1 MIERWDRLPNER
13 SKAYHLFCMYRDLG
27 PTRTLERLAHVEDS
41 DSKKVATLANLKV
54 YSRKYDWVA
63 RARAYDDYLAEKER
77 IDNEQHILEMNR
89 RQAEDGRFFQHIAVK
104 SLKER
109 APEKLH
115 PTVADRLF
123 NTGVKTERLARGA
136 QTEAVNVEVS
146 TNVEIAQKIIADPE
160 MRKVWT
166 ETLRRFADRAN
177 ESGGAGTD
185 YDQR

>member
-1 MIERWDRLPNER
+1 MNEPWDRLPNER

-27 PTRTLERLAHVEDS
+27 PTRTLERLARVEDS
-41 DSKKVATLANLKV
+41 NSKRVATRANLKV

-63 RARAYDDYLAEKER
+63 RARSYDDYLAEKER
-77 IDNEQHILEMNR
+77 IDNEQLILEMNR

-104 SLKER
+104 SLNKRESD
-109 APEKLH
+109 KLS
-115 PTVADRLF
+115 PTEADRLF

-146 TNVEIAQKIIADPE
+146 TNVKVAQKIVADPE
-160 MRKVWT
+160 MRKLWA

-177 ESGGAGTD
+177 ESGRSGTCN
-185 YDQR
+185 DQG

>member
-1 MIERWDRLPNER
+1 MVNPWDRLLNER
-13 SKAYHLFCMYRDLG
+13 SKAYRLFCMYRDLG
-27 PTRTLERLAHVEDS
+27 PARTLERLSSVEDS
-41 DSKKVATLANLKV
+41 DSKKVATRANLKV

-109 APEKLH
+109 APEKLR
-115 PTVADRLF
+115 PTEADRLF

-146 TNVEIAQKIIADPE
+146 TNVKVAQKIVADPE
-160 MRKVWT
+160 KRKLWT

-177 ESGGAGTD
+177 ESSRSGTGND
-185 YDQR
+185 RR